1 MISCG
6 EPSGD
11 LYAGALASEILKL
24 EPDAVITGF
33 GSDRLRAA
41 GASLVGD
48 FKGLSVTGLTEAVR
62 VIPRSWQ
69 NYRALVR
76 AAEDA
81 RPDVFVPIDFPD
93 FNFFPARALHKRGVP
108 VVYYISPQLWAWR
121 RGRLKTMKRVAD
133 RVLVIFPFEAP
144 FYEAEGVPVTFVGH
158 PLLELTPAP
167 EAREPFLR
175 GHGLDPARP
184 VVALL
189 PGSRRN
195 ELRALLPD
203 LVRTAGV
210 IARRVPAAQFLI
222 ARAPHLD
229 DELLAPLADWPDG
242 ASRPVVVEG
251 QTDAVLASAD
261 VAVLAS
267 GTVTVQAALARVPDG
282 DRLSRRPAHLQAR
295 QAAAARRHLRHGQS
309 RRRIAR
315 RPRADS
321 GRLHAGGGGRRSAEG
336 AAGSGACREG
346 ESGSRR
352 RPRPAWH
359 GWCDAPGSGSGHR
372 ARQGHRRQKAKGRRQ
387 VYASLSRVRSFR
399 VLLGRASRDRHRA
412 DRVP

>member
-24 EPDAVITGF
+24 EPGAIITGF

-62 VIPRSWQ
+62 VIPRSWR

-76 AAEDA
+76 AAEET

-195 ELRALLPD
+195 ELRAILPD

-210 IARRVPAAQFLI
+210 IARRLPAAQFLI
-222 ARAPHLD
+222 ARAPHLGE
-229 DELLAPLADWPDG
+229 ELLAPLADWPDG

-267 GTVTVQAALARVPDG
+267 GTVTVQAALHGCPMVIVYRVGPITYTLGKPLLHVDTYG
-282 DRLSRRPAHLQAR
+282 MVNLVAGSRVVPELIQDDFTPEAAATEALKVLLDPVHAAKVKADLAAVRGRLGTAGATRR
-295 QAAAARRHLRHGQS
+295 AAEAVIEAARRGSS
-309 RRRIAR
+309 RLAV
-315 RPRADS
+315 S
-321 GRLHAGGGGRRSAEG
+321 S
-336 AAGSGACREG
+336 
-346 ESGSRR
+346 
-352 RPRPAWH
+352 
-359 GWCDAPGSGSGHR
+359 
-372 ARQGHRRQKAKGRRQ
+372 
-387 VYASLSRVRSFR
+387 
-399 VLLGRASRDRHRA
+399 
-412 DRVP
+412 

>member
-11 LYAGALASEILKL
+11 LYAGALASEILKI
-24 EPDAVITGF
+24 EPGAAISGF

-48 FKGLSVTGLTEAVR
+48 FKGLSVTGLTEALR

-76 AAEDA
+76 AAADE

-93 FNFFPARALHKRGVP
+93 FNFFPARAMHKRGIP

-167 EAREPFLR
+167 VAREPFLR
-175 GHGLDPARP
+175 GHGLDPSRP

-195 ELRALLPD
+195 ELRAILPD
-203 LVRTAGV
+203 LVRTAGA
-210 IARRVPAAQFLI
+210 IAARLPAAQFLI

-229 DELLAPLADWPDG
+229 ETLLAPLADWPSG

-261 VAVLAS
+261 VAVVAS
-267 GTVTVQAALARVPDG
+267 GTVTVQAALHGCPMVVVYRVGPITYTLGKPLVHVDTYAMVNLVAGARVVPELIQDDFTPD
-282 DRLSRRPAHLQAR
+282 
-295 QAAAARRHLRHGQS
+295 AAAAEALKVLLDPAHAAKVKSDLAAVRGKLGTAGAS
-309 RRRIAR
+309 RRAAEAVIDAAR
-315 RPRADS
+315 R
-321 GRLHAGGGGRRSAEG
+321 G
-336 AAGSGACREG
+336 
-346 ESGSRR
+346 
-352 RPRPAWH
+352 
-359 GWCDAPGSGSGHR
+359 
-372 ARQGHRRQKAKGRRQ
+372 KA
-387 VYASLSRVRSFR
+387 
-399 VLLGRASRDRHRA
+399 
-412 DRVP
+412 